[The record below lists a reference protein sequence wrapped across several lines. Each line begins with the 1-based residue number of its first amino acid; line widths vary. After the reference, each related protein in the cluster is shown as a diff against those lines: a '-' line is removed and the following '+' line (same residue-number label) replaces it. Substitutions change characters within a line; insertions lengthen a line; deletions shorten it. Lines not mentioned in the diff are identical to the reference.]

1 MKVAVYAIALNEAM
15 HVDRWARSAI
25 EADYRVVADT
35 GSTDDTVERLEKAGV
50 TVHKIAIRPWRFDD
64 ARNAALALLPADA
77 DVCVTIDMDEFLEP
91 GWRSRLEAAWTPG
104 TTAIWCR
111 KAWRAQPGGPPLF
124 TVSAKKIHS
133 RWGYRCKRA
142 VHEALF
148 FTGGREVTHVCD
160 DIVISEIQDPGKE
173 TRKQY
178 LPLLEIAHQEDPGD
192 SQICFWLGREYM
204 WANQPERAIEL
215 LQHYL
220 ALPTSTW
227 ADERSEAMRYLARM
241 QPEKKT
247 VWLDKARIE
256 APHRREI
263 WLDLAEE
270 LHIQSDWLNLFWACA
285 NGIEKTRRTGS
296 YLDDS
301 NCWEFRLYD
310 LGAIAAWHLDMI
322 PRAVG
327 WGQKA
332 LELARDGQATR
343 LKNNL
348 DFYIH
353 RRDEQRPALHGHR
366 PHSGTTNASLIKLG
380 AKSPKVGILC
390 DIDRLSGSLA
400 YEPYYLVNL
409 LAEGYGYDLVNSMT
423 LDYSDNAALRQLN
436 SFDAL
441 IVFGYR
447 PAPEIPLHLISSY
460 KILKIDDLFSQDNK
474 FDELLER
481 FVRNA
486 DMIISPYAYTLSAH
500 YDQENVVWVPYSSAI
515 EGCKNYYEIGFNDT
529 PRSKVLVSGNLAF
542 DRPFR
547 EYVANLNDNHI
558 DKLPHPGYDRRYDD
572 NSSEFVRA
580 NYFKILNQYLCCFTD
595 ASVYRY
601 VHLKNFEISSVGSL
615 LLADDAIQSEMNAL
629 GFIDYETCIFSSQQ
643 NILEKIA
650 WIVDDRNRATVD
662 KIRLAGMRLVRERH
676 LTRHRASQIHALVE
690 TTVTR

>member
-1 MKVAVYAIALNEAM
+1 MIA
-15 HVDRWARSAI
+15 R
-25 EADYRVVADT
+25 
-35 GSTDDTVERLEKAGV
+35 
-50 TVHKIAIRPWRFDD
+50 
-64 ARNAALALLPADA
+64 
-77 DVCVTIDMDEFLEP
+77 
-91 GWRSRLEAAWTPG
+91 
-104 TTAIWCR
+104 
-111 KAWRAQPGGPPLF
+111 RA
-124 TVSAKKIHS
+124 
-133 RWGYRCKRA
+133 YRCKRA

-148 FTGGREVTHVCD
+148 FTGEREVTHVCD

-178 LPLLEIAHQEDPGD
+178 LPLMEIAHREDPGD

-204 WANQPERAIEL
+204 WTNQPERAIEL
-215 LQHYL
+215 LRRYL

-227 ADERSEAMRYLARM
+227 GDERSEAMRYLARM
-241 QPEKKT
+241 QPERKM

-256 APHRREI
+256 GPHRREI

-270 LHIQSDWLNLFWACA
+270 FHGQADWLNLFWACA
-285 NGIEKTRRTGS
+285 NGIDKTHRTGS
-296 YLDDS
+296 YLDNS
-301 NCWEFRLYD
+301 NCWGFRLYD
-310 LGAIAAWHLDMI
+310 LGAIAAWHLNMME
-322 PRAVG
+322 RAVD

-353 RRDEQRPALHGHR
+353 RRDEQRPTLQR
-366 PHSGTTNASLIKLG
+366 DYKPSLIKLG

-423 LDYSDNAALRQLN
+423 LDYSDSGALRQLN

-447 PAPEIPLHLISSY
+447 PAPQTPLHLISSY
-460 KILKIDDLFSQDNK
+460 KILKIDDLVSYDNK
-474 FDELLER
+474 FDELLGL
-481 FVRNA
+481 FVRSAN
-486 DMIISPYAYTLSAH
+486 MIIAPYAYTLSAH
-500 YDQENVVWVPYSSAI
+500 YDHEHVVWVPYSSAI
-515 EGCKNYYEIGFNDT
+515 EGCQNYYEIGFNNT
-529 PRSKVLVSGNLAF
+529 PLSKVLVSGSIAA

-547 EYVANLNDNHI
+547 EYVANLNHDHT
-558 DKLPHPGYDRRYDD
+558 DRLPHPGYNRRFDD
-572 NSSEFVRA
+572 NSPEFVRT
-580 NYFKILNQYLCCFTD
+580 NYFRKLNEYLCCFTD
-595 ASVYRY
+595 AHAFRY
-601 VHLKNFEISSVGSL
+601 LHLKNFEVASVGSL

-629 GFIDYETCIFSSQQ
+629 GFIDCETCIFSNQRD
-643 NILEKIA
+643 IVKKIA

-662 KIRLAGMRLVRERH
+662 KIRLAGMRLVRDRH

-690 TTVTR
+690 DAITR